1 MYIRFSSKLSFL
13 TLMILPAVLL
23 MLLLQC
29 KSRRVIVSTLFL
41 LEQLNPISAQ
51 GRRLERLR
59 NSVPLWLQ
67 LLAVLLAT
75 WLLTQPRWVRKD
87 STQSIV
93 IALDSSISM
102 TVFRDP
108 MLQALR
114 KDLPSIAHAAA
125 KTEWVLIESDPARG
139 TLYSGGD
146 LDALFAALEKWK
158 PHLGAH
164 DPT

>member
-1 MYIRFSSKLSFL
+1 MNLIFANPLGLWALLGIPAILLIHFL
-13 TLMILPAVLL
+13 
-23 MLLLQC
+23 QRE
-29 KSRRVIVSTLFL
+29 SRRVTVSTLFL

-59 NSVPLWLQ
+59 NSAPLWLQ

-93 IALDSSISM
+93 VALDSSISM

-108 MLQALR
+108 ML
-114 KDLPSIAHAAA
+114 
-125 KTEWVLIESDPARG
+125 
-139 TLYSGGD
+139 
-146 LDALFAALEKWK
+146 
-158 PHLGAH
+158 
-164 DPT
+164 